1 MSYCPDCGNKLVLK
15 ELKNEGMVP
24 YCTKCN
30 EYKFSKFNAAVSM
43 IVRYKDKII
52 LIKQYGKDDYILVAG
67 YINITESAE
76 EAVYRELKE
85 ELNLIPT
92 SIKIN
97 RTKYYEKSNTLLINF
112 TVFVDDI
119 SNLSITDEVDSYD
132 IFSIEDSKK
141 NIKENSLAKYF
152 LLKYL
157 EENYD

>member
-1 MSYCPDCGNKLVLK
+1 MSYCPDCGNELVLK

-30 EYKFSKFNAAVSM
+30 EYKFPKFNAAVSM

-132 IFSIEDSKK
+132 IFSIEDA
-141 NIKENSLAKYF
+141 IKENSLAKYF